1 MYKLQSILLS
11 KAGFSLED
19 AVRWL
24 VKNGFE
30 VKKIDATEHFWRFR
44 QLKPEILRKQ
54 GFNKIRTKE
63 VSQHIKF
70 ILGYKDNINAPQSA
84 SISA

>member
-1 MYKLQSILLS
+1 MYKLQSVLFQRQ
-11 KAGFSLED
+11 GYTLED

-30 VKKIDATEHFWRFR
+30 VKKIDATQNFWRFR
-44 QLKPEILRKQ
+44 QTDPSKLRKE
-54 GFNKIRTKE
+54 GYNKFRTE
-63 VSQHIKF
+63 EITPHIKF
-70 ILGYKDNINAPQSA
+70 ILGYKDDNNTPVAI

>member
-1 MYKLQSILLS
+1 MYKLQSVLLS

-30 VKKIDATEHFWRFR
+30 VKKVDATEHFWRFR
-44 QLKPEILRKQ
+44 QLSPETLRKQ
-54 GFNKIRTKE
+54 GYNKIRTKE
-63 VSQHIKF
+63 VAPNIKF
-70 ILGYKDNINAPQSA
+70 ILGYKDNNNAPQSV